1 MHQLNKSSAGI
12 FIGLLAL
19 ATLCVQCTKPNKN
32 DDVVK
37 GDPPPVPGGFTNSSQ
52 IAPANLVGYW
62 DFNGTLKD
70 NVSATNA
77 VGTNITYATGLK
89 GQAMKG
95 AINGYAIA
103 TPSNAIKTM
112 GAFTISYWVNTPLNS
127 AGIAG
132 MVNFSETTAFWGN
145 INLFFENG
153 GNANLMRFKALYS
166 SGGTVFDL
174 GVQDINNRW
183 NLWNHFALT
192 YDGAGN
198 FEVFLN
204 GVSIKTL
211 NRAGM
216 TAFQF
221 TNFGHIVFGTV
232 HFMTTPSLTTGSTS
246 QPWASFLTGLLDEV
260 RIYNRALTGIEVSA
274 LSTLEKQG
282 R

>member
-1 MHQLNKSSAGI
+1 MYRINKNTLVKL
-12 FIGLLAL
+12 GLLATIGIVF
-19 ATLCVQCTKPNKN
+19 AQCTKPNK
-32 DDVVK
+32 DDNVVK

-52 IAPANLVGYW
+52 IASANLVGYW

-70 NVSATNA
+70 NVSAA
-77 VGTNITYATGLK
+77 SAAGTNITYGTGIK
-89 GQAMKG
+89 GQAMQG
-95 AINGYAIA
+95 AINAYAIA
-103 TPSNAIKTM
+103 TPSNAIKSM
-112 GAFTISYWVNTPLNS
+112 GSFTISYWVNSPVNT

-145 INLFFENG
+145 INTFFENG
-153 GNANLMRFKALYS
+153 GTTNLMRFKALYS
-166 SGGTVFDL
+166 SGGTSFDL
-174 GVQDINNRW
+174 GVQDITGRW
-183 NLWNHFALT
+183 NAWNHFVLT

-198 FEVFLN
+198 FEIFLN

-216 TAFQF
+216 GAFQF

-232 HFMTTPSLTTGSTS
+232 HFMTSPSLTSGSTS
-246 QPWASFLTGLLDEV
+246 QPWASFLTGRLDEV
-260 RIYNRALTGIEVSA
+260 RIYNKTLTGIEVSA